1 MRYEGIV
8 YRPPSEAYSFIIQVT
23 IGCAHN
29 KCSFCAM
36 YKDKKF
42 RIRKLEEIYED
53 LQKGRKYYNKV
64 KRIFLADGDA
74 LCIPIEDLEKILR
87 KIKELFPECERVG
100 IYATPKDILRKSL
113 ENLKELKNLGI
124 GIIYMGLESGSD
136 EILKS
141 IDKGVTQEQMIDA
154 GKKVKESG
162 IPLSLTVISGLGGR
176 KKWREHAEETGKVI
190 TKINP
195 DYVGLL
201 TLMLE
206 SGTKMRDKV
215 ATGEFQLLTPEEIML
230 ETKIL
235 LENIEVTNCVFR
247 SNHASNYV
255 SLKGTL
261 PFDKENLIEKVKH
274 ILEDGY
280 NYKSEI
286 FRGL

>member
-1 MRYEGIV
+1 MEG
-8 YRPPSEAYSFIIQVT
+8 
-23 IGCAHN
+23 
-29 KCSFCAM
+29 
-36 YKDKKF
+36 
-42 RIRKLEEIYED
+42 
-53 LQKGRKYYNKV
+53 
-64 KRIFLADGDA
+64 
-74 LCIPIEDLEKILR
+74 
-87 KIKELFPECERVG
+87 
-100 IYATPKDILRKSL
+100 
-113 ENLKELKNLGI
+113 
-124 GIIYMGLESGSD
+124 
-136 EILKS
+136 
-141 IDKGVTQEQMIDA
+141 
-154 GKKVKESG
+154 
-162 IPLSLTVISGLGGR
+162 